1 MMPFIVG
8 RNFKECQLPEYLEP
22 YWSLLNTCLI
32 PQINRERGHFWPKDM
47 IPSDLGKIYYLTVQ
61 ENWVEAEVSQRRP
74 GLHVDSPGSVKIKGE
89 DHDYQ
94 NQSDLDQE
102 GNGKSQ
108 LYRGH
113 RWGNGCAHSIGQ
125 QNVDEYDMGIPNV
138 YAMQG
143 GIYLASSVSDSCRAW
158 NCSVDSDVIGTLGDV
173 EHLRGFLPG
182 EGKVLELGQLY
193 WITDKTPHESLPLKE
208 RTYRQFFR
216 LVTADVSLWY
226 KDHSTANPLG
236 VEPDP
241 AVTKIVAG
249 DKFADEGVE
258 IIEHSPEAIEKR
270 EKFMKEF
277 MEAGDKKPS
286 HVKTKPK
293 SSKCTVG

>member
-32 PQINRERGHFWPKDM
+32 PQINRM
-47 IPSDLGKIYYLTVQ
+47 IPSDLGKVYYLTIQ
-61 ENWVEAEVSQRRP
+61 ESWVEGGVSQRRP
-74 GLHVDSPGSVKIKGE
+74 GLHVDSPGRVKIKGE
-89 DHDYQ
+89 DVDDQ
-94 NQSDLDQE
+94 NLE
-102 GNGKSQ
+102 GEGKSQ
-108 LYRGH
+108 EYHGH
-113 RWGNGCAHSIGQ
+113 PWGRGCAHSLRDG
-125 QNVDEYDMGIPNV
+125 V

-158 NCSVDSDVIGTLGDV
+158 NCSVDPDIIGTLGDV
-173 EHLRGFLPG
+173 EYLRGFLPSDG
-182 EGKVLELGQLY
+182 EVLKPGQLY

-236 VEPDP
+236 VDPDP

-249 DKFADEGVE
+249 DKFSDEGVE

-277 MEAGDKKPS
+277 LEAGDDKPS
-286 HVKTKPK
+286 HVKTKSK